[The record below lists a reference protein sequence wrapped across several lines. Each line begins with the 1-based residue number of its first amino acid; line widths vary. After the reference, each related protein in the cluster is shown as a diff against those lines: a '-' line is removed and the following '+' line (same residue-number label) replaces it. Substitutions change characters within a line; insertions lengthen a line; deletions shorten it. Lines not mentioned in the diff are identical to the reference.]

1 MTRAVGNGL
10 IKTLSDAIGTGAL
23 GKLAKQVAG
32 LSTDMANIK
41 APDKGSGL
49 MFNPDTGKL
58 YIPCGNGMT
67 VNKNTGMLEVPIG
80 DNLRYTGSG
89 LDVPDADETTAGVVK
104 LTHEVSNRNDGE
116 WAITADGVFSY
127 CPAKNMAAEMPA
139 SGDYLTSTVFNKAA
153 GSGCVSLTKNGQVCV
168 TGTIIFNTVVE
179 ENVNINTLAFNN
191 VLGVDIPCFGIWGGV
206 DSNPTINQYI
216 TKINADGFINAGGV
230 LDTKAKLIIVVQPG
244 IYPIFANKE

>member
-10 IKTLSDAIGTGAL
+10 IKTLADAIGTGAV

-41 APDKGSGL
+41 TPDKGSGL

-58 YIPCGNGMT
+58 YIPCGNGVT
-67 VNKNTGMLEVPIG
+67 VNKNTGMLEVPNG

-116 WAITADGVFSY
+116 RAITADGVYAYTLGYSAPSSAITPVIKAKGGVTY
-127 CPAKNMAAEMPA
+127 CRAIPGLLICEFFVN
-139 SGDYLTSTVFNKAA
+139 
-153 GSGCVSLTKNGQVCV
+153 
-168 TGTIIFNTVVE
+168 
-179 ENVNINTLAFNN
+179 ENVALDSVILEIAGYAADVSRVFDIKYFTFENTATSIH
-191 VLGVDIPCFGIWGGV
+191 VKSLGTLEPADYRFIVPAH
-206 DSNPTINQYI
+206 
-216 TKINADGFINAGGV
+216 KI
-230 LDTKAKLIIVVQPG
+230 
-244 IYPIFANKE
+244 

>member
-10 IKTLSDAIGTGAL
+10 IKTLADAIGTGAV

-41 APDKGSGL
+41 TPDKGSGL
-49 MFNPDTGKL
+49 MFNPETGKL
-58 YIPCGNGMT
+58 YIPCGNGVT
-67 VNKNTGMLEVPIG
+67 VHESTGMLEVTIG

-89 LDVPDADETTAGVVK
+89 IDVPDADETTAGVVK
-104 LTHEVSNRNDGE
+104 LTHEVSNRDDGE

-139 SGDYLTSTVFNKAA
+139 SGDYLTSTAFYKN

-168 TGTIIFNTVVE
+168 TGTIIFSTVVE

-191 VLGVDIPCFGIWGGV
+191 ALGVDIPCFGVWGAV
-206 DSNPTINQYI
+206 DSNPTINQCI
-216 TKINADGFINAGGV
+216 TTIKANGFINADGA
-230 LDTKAKLIIVVQPG
+230 LSTKSKLIIVVQPG